1 MKKLITILLFVFVTQ
16 LSYSQTTFTQ
26 TFVDRCTNEVSVV
39 TAIFVNGSA
48 TVAFYNK
55 VRTFTYQ
62 QFVNGELQ
70 TWLNETYVWWSTLS
84 PCSQQTNQQQQAQ
97 QAAAAAAA
105 AAQAASEAEAA
116 AQAAASAA
124 AAAAEAEAA
133 AAAAAD
139 AAAAASSSSTS
150 STSSTSS
157 GSTDSGSTS
166 SGSTSSGSTDSGS
179 TDSGSTDS
187 GSTDSGSTEGST
199 DSGSTEG
206 STEGSS
212 EGSSESESSGESE
225 SEGESESGSESEE
238 TTEEVKEEEK
248 EEKKEEKEEKKEEKS
263 EEEKKKEEEEK
274 KKKRKLNPIQL
285 NADAMGTQNPVG
297 GYDTAISIGASQS
310 SIFGDVS
317 YSANLM
323 LYSNLNQASLALGR
337 TKLYMDDKY
346 KVSWIESMGVSYSNN
361 YGSQSVA
368 VSFMRLKPMGTKG
381 TIGVGLNYSTSF
393 GTLIENPMISFGYN
407 FLYANSF
414 KLTDRIT
421 YSPAFILAHTPI
433 TYATKVDSSSA
444 TNDIM
449 FILANSFSYRI
460 TKTFTINFGY
470 TGIKSTNPNIPLINA
485 FMVGSKLPF

>member
-1 MKKLITILLFVFVTQ
+1 
-16 LSYSQTTFTQ
+16 
-26 TFVDRCTNEVSVV
+26 
-39 TAIFVNGSA
+39 
-48 TVAFYNK
+48 
-55 VRTFTYQ
+55 
-62 QFVNGELQ
+62 
-70 TWLNETYVWWSTLS
+70 
-84 PCSQQTNQQQQAQ
+84 
-97 QAAAAAAA
+97 
-105 AAQAASEAEAA
+105 
-116 AQAAASAA
+116 
-124 AAAAEAEAA
+124 
-133 AAAAAD
+133 
-139 AAAAASSSSTS
+139 
-150 STSSTSS
+150 
-157 GSTDSGSTS
+157 
-166 SGSTSSGSTDSGS
+166 
-179 TDSGSTDS
+179 
-187 GSTDSGSTEGST
+187 
-199 DSGSTEG
+199 
-206 STEGSS
+206 
-212 EGSSESESSGESE
+212 
-225 SEGESESGSESEE
+225 
-238 TTEEVKEEEK
+238 
-248 EEKKEEKEEKKEEKS
+248 
-263 EEEKKKEEEEK
+263 
-274 KKKRKLNPIQL
+274 
-285 NADAMGTQNPVG
+285 MGTQNPLG

-368 VSFMRLKPMGTKG
+368 VSFMRLKPMGKKG

-449 FILANSFSYRI
+449 FIVANSFSYRI

>member
-1 MKKLITILLFVFVTQ
+1 
-16 LSYSQTTFTQ
+16 
-26 TFVDRCTNEVSVV
+26 
-39 TAIFVNGSA
+39 
-48 TVAFYNK
+48 
-55 VRTFTYQ
+55 
-62 QFVNGELQ
+62 
-70 TWLNETYVWWSTLS
+70 
-84 PCSQQTNQQQQAQ
+84 
-97 QAAAAAAA
+97 
-105 AAQAASEAEAA
+105 
-116 AQAAASAA
+116 
-124 AAAAEAEAA
+124 
-133 AAAAAD
+133 
-139 AAAAASSSSTS
+139 
-150 STSSTSS
+150 
-157 GSTDSGSTS
+157 
-166 SGSTSSGSTDSGS
+166 
-179 TDSGSTDS
+179 
-187 GSTDSGSTEGST
+187 
-199 DSGSTEG
+199 
-206 STEGSS
+206 
-212 EGSSESESSGESE
+212 
-225 SEGESESGSESEE
+225 
-238 TTEEVKEEEK
+238 
-248 EEKKEEKEEKKEEKS
+248 
-263 EEEKKKEEEEK
+263 
-274 KKKRKLNPIQL
+274 
-285 NADAMGTQNPVG
+285 MGTQNQVG